1 MLSSPK
7 RVLFWRKELQCRSD
21 PFFAMVILLLAQAA
35 PLRAQSPFSSP
46 PQSTDLPPREVKL
59 VDKKWEALTNHRVGA
74 NGQKALAINPSKW
87 KHAETDNFIIH
98 YRRVTEADKVARE
111 IEYDLWFVA
120 KSLGAK
126 KEQYQSKSHVYV
138 FEDEAE
144 WKEFLPGTGMAEW
157 TSSYAHGDEL
167 FLNVRR
173 TEATARFDSGTL
185 AHETTHAVVA
195 RLYPGDRW
203 PIWLN
208 EGFAEYMSGASI
220 AARKNQT
227 VKRHQRSLDYAGMPL
242 DQMIALTDY
251 PPDVDTVHQLYQTSE
266 KLVRFLMNDL
276 PKERFP
282 KFVAAI
288 LGGKNLE
295 AAFLEVYGD
304 KYKDFDTFKKKYDR
318 FQK

>member
-1 MLSSPK
+1 MNYTVFTMIHFRTFLAIGL
-7 RVLFWRKELQCRSD
+7 VC
-21 PFFAMVILLLAQAA
+21 FAQPGL
-35 PLRAQSPFSSP
+35 LRAQSPFGSP
-46 PQSTDLPPREVKL
+46 IPSTDQPPRDVKL
-59 VDKKWEALTNHRVGA
+59 VEKKWEALTNRRVGP

-98 YRRVTEADKVARE
+98 YRRVTEAEKAARE
-111 IEYDLWFVA
+111 TEYDLWFVA
-120 KSLGAK
+120 NSLGAT

-144 WKEFLPGTGMAEW
+144 WKEFLPQTGMAEW
-157 TSSYAHGDEL
+157 TASFAYGDEL

-173 TEATARFDSGTL
+173 TESSSRFDSGTL

-195 RLYPGDRW
+195 RLYPGQRW
-203 PIWLN
+203 PIWLS

-227 VKRHQRSLDYAGMPL
+227 VKRHQRSLNYAEMPL
-242 DQMIALTDY
+242 EQLIALTDY
-251 PPDVDTVHQLYQTSE
+251 PTDVAKVHQLYQTSE
-266 KLVRFLMNDL
+266 KLVRFLMNEL

-282 KFVAAI
+282 KFVEAI
-288 LGGKNLE
+288 LSGKKLD
-295 AAFLEVYGD
+295 AALIEVYGD
-304 KYKDFDTFKKKYDR
+304 KYKDFDAFKKKYDK